1 MSGRTRVFLDAN
13 VLRAPVTRTLILGA
27 EERSEYR
34 AVWSAYAEAEAE
46 RNQPP
51 GQAKVSAVR
60 MKLLRELTSAGGD
73 QDAYGHTPEGDRQI
87 LADARQAG
95 AVYVITN
102 DVDDFAP
109 EDLRTASLAAVT
121 PDLFLSHWCHHS
133 GYIDALN
140 IMVANYRKPPV
151 TERELHQKLSKLHPQ
166 LFEAQNVAF
175 AAEPLSMDH
184 KLPTIQNRGPRCTRC
199 AQLRSALREGLCK
212 ACRK

>member
-60 MKLLRELTSAGGD
+60 TKLLRELTSAGGN

-102 DVDDFAP
+102 DVDDFA
-109 EDLRTASLAAVT
+109 
-121 PDLFLSHWCHHS
+121 
-133 GYIDALN
+133 
-140 IMVANYRKPPV
+140 
-151 TERELHQKLSKLHPQ
+151 
-166 LFEAQNVAF
+166 
-175 AAEPLSMDH
+175 AEPLSMDH

-199 AQLRSALREGLCK
+199 AQLRSALRDGVCK